1 MGSDPIEEGKSERR
15 EVLRTHI
22 IEMAKRIYG
31 APEFFYYAL
40 ADGIQKLFTRF
51 GKWNAK
57 LDLNAREASVL
68 GQCRNNVRRRGRRR
82 NECSRNRLTH
92 CG

>member
-1 MGSDPIEEGKSERR
+1 MRSNAYCGNLLWQSNLTLQAPERR

-22 IEMAKRIYG
+22 VETAKRIYG

-51 GKWNAK
+51 GKWSAK
-57 LDLNAREASVL
+57 LDLKKVL
-68 GQCRNNVRRRGRRR
+68 LKPSPQLEFAFVDGDG
-82 NECSRNRLTH
+82 
-92 CG
+92 

>member
-1 MGSDPIEEGKSERR
+1 MLVLAAKCHTPHASVVAFNASGEEKDTTIR
-15 EVLRTHI
+15 
-22 IEMAKRIYG
+22 YG

-57 LDLNAREASVL
+57 LDLGKVL
-68 GQCRNNVRRRGRRR
+68 VKPSPQLEFAFAYGDG
-82 NECSRNRLTH
+82 
-92 CG
+92 